1 MQFAQNDDLKILKCV
16 RCNGS
21 GLGTVGKCGQCHGK
35 GRATWWN
42 NELLFWN
49 WPVSRYHISLRRGR
63 TILNTIRVMGGL
75 VFTFSFI
82 GLFVWNVYRLNLFTE
97 IFQIDFWL
105 YRAVPG
111 KIFLW
116 LGFITFGYVWYRV
129 VLMGKP
135 AEIVPHYD
143 QIEFDPTNS
152 PVLTWAD
159 ISKQKKVTRRD
170 LASMATVQTKNVIDQ
185 AFKLALAERSSA
197 VLPKHLFL
205 AMLDQTMVGNMFIR
219 LGVAPNTIKTR
230 VAQLAQAVIGKQPEP
245 DLAPQTE
252 QIIFNAFVIAAKTQ
266 DSHIRESELLL
277 AGVRAW
283 PELQEAL
290 YDVNVDSVKLDNVVA
305 WVRIREKLRE
315 NYNAL
320 RKASAHR
327 SKHGMDRAMT
337 AVATPFLNSFSED
350 ITLKAQ
356 YGQLD
361 PCVAR
366 DDEMD
371 EIFRIIEGGQQS
383 VLLVGP
389 PGVGKM
395 SIIEGIAQRMVEDR
409 VPDRLK
415 DKRLVQISTSALLA
429 GTTTSGAQQ
438 RVNQIMDELAR
449 ARNIILV
456 VNNIV
461 DLITTGTEGSMSVAE
476 TLAEH
481 LGNGRF
487 LTLATANPEGYQ
499 KHIAS
504 SELSSIFSKVEV
516 PVMEENE
523 VIQVLES
530 KAGYV
535 EYKHQVF
542 FSYDALASCVKYSLR
557 FLHDQCVPESA
568 LALMSESASL
578 AHAKHAARPL
588 VSGEDVATVIAQ
600 KTGIP
605 SESISEDESAKLMR
619 LEEAMHKRV
628 VGQSEAVTMVASA
641 LRRARAEIRSK
652 NRPIANFLFLGPTG
666 VGKTELA
673 KTIAD
678 VYFGSEDRMIR
689 VDMSEYQ
696 DKSSMYRLIGQPGEK
711 GSGLLT
717 EAVREKPFSLILLD
731 ELEKADPNILN
742 LFLSVFDDGRL
753 TDSVGRVIDFT
764 NTIIIA
770 TSNAGTGYIQEAVRA
785 QTPVAKIR
793 EQLMRTELK
802 QYYRPEFLNRFDG
815 VIVFTPLTRT
825 EIKQVAGFM
834 LKRVAKDLET
844 RGVELRVEEAA
855 LETLAEV
862 GFDPEFGAR
871 PMRRAIQD
879 KVEDPLAEL
888 VLSGKLR
895 RRDVLVLGEG
905 ANLRLERTEKS
916 GAN

>member
-1 MQFAQNDDLKILKCV
+1 MQFAQNDALKIISCT
-16 RCNGS
+16 RCRSS
-21 GLGTVGKCGQCHGK
+21 GLGTIGKCRECYGK
-35 GRATWWN
+35 GRVAWWN
-42 NELLFWN
+42 NELLYWN
-49 WPVSRYHISLRRGR
+49 WPVSRYHIALRRGR
-63 TILNTIRVMGGL
+63 QIVNTIRIMGGL
-75 VFTFSFI
+75 VFTLSFV
-82 GLFVWNVYRLNLFTE
+82 GLFFWNVYRLNVFTE
-97 IFQIDFWL
+97 IIHLDFWL
-105 YRAVPG
+105 YRSVPG
-111 KIFLW
+111 KVFLW
-116 LGFITFGYVWYRV
+116 WALLVFGYVWYRIIV
-129 VLMGKP
+129 MGKP
-135 AEIVPHYD
+135 AASIPNYD
-143 QIEFDPTNS
+143 HIEFDPNNS
-152 PVLTWAD
+152 PVLTWSE
-159 ISKQKKVTRRD
+159 IRKQKKIMRRD
-170 LASMATVQTKNVIDQ
+170 LASMATVQTKQVIDR
-185 AFKLALAERSSA
+185 AFILALSERSSA

-219 LGVAPNTIKTR
+219 LNVSPNTIKTR
-230 VAQLAQAVIGKQPEP
+230 VAQLAGAVIGKQPEP
-245 DLAPQTE
+245 DFAPETE
-252 QIIFNAFVIAAKTQ
+252 QIIFNAYVIAAKTH

-283 PELQEAL
+283 PELQEVL
-290 YDVNVDSVKLDNVVA
+290 YDLNIDSVKLDNVVA

-315 NYNAL
+315 NYLSL
-320 RKASAHR
+320 RKASSHR

-356 YGQLD
+356 YGHLD

-366 DDEMD
+366 DTVMD
-371 EIFRIIEGGQQS
+371 EIFRVIEGGQQS
-383 VLLVGP
+383 VVLVGP

-429 GTTTSGAQQ
+429 GTTTSGAQE
-438 RVNQIMDELAR
+438 RVNQIMNELAR

-461 DLITTGTEGSMSVAE
+461 DLINTGTEGSMSVAE

-481 LGNGRF
+481 LGNGQF
-487 LTLATANPEGYQ
+487 LTIATANPDGYH

-504 SELSSIFSKVEV
+504 SELSSIFAKVDV
-516 PVMEENE
+516 PIMEENE
-523 VIQVLES
+523 VVQVLES
-530 KAGYV
+530 KAGYM
-535 EYKHQVF
+535 EYKHKVF
-542 FSYDALASCVKYSLR
+542 FSYDALARCVTYSLR
-557 FLHDQCVPESA
+557 FLHDQYVPESA

-578 AHAKHAARPL
+578 AHAKHASHPL
-588 VSGEDVATVIAQ
+588 VSGEDVAAVIAQ

-605 SESISEDESAKLMR
+605 SESISEDESAKLLR
-619 LEEAMHKRV
+619 LEDAMHKRV

-696 DKSSMYRLIGQPGEK
+696 DKASMYRLIGQPGEK

-717 EAVREKPFSLILLD
+717 EAVREKPFSLVLLD

-770 TSNAGTGYIQEAVRA
+770 TSNAGTGFIQEAVRA
-785 QTPVAKIR
+785 QTPVAQIR
-793 EQLMRTELK
+793 EQLLRKELK

-834 LKRVAKDLET
+834 LKRVAKDLES
-844 RGVELRVEEAA
+844 RGVELRVEDVA
-855 LETLAEV
+855 LEALAEV

-905 ANLRLERTEKS
+905 ASLRLERTDH
-916 GAN
+916 A